1 MVVIQIITKQYILMR
16 TIINISVPEI
26 TAKEIQKEVKSGGF
40 SSTSEFFRHLLR
52 EQKARNLTTS
62 LKRDR
67 EQFNRGKGKKLSS
80 LKDLR

>member
-1 MVVIQIITKQYILMR
+1 MR

-52 EQKARNLTTS
+52 EQKSRNLAMS

-67 EQFNRGKGKKLSS
+67 RQFELGKGKKLGS
-80 LKDLR
+80 LKDLH